1 MFSQTFFSV
10 APMRKFLL
18 LLALA
23 IFLYSPYG
31 PSWGRFA
38 VNMIMVVTIGLFLMK
53 NIPQRRWF
61 DDEEEEYR

>member
-1 MFSQTFFSV
+1 
-10 APMRKFLL
+10 MRKFLL

-31 PSWGRFA
+31 PNWGRFA
-38 VNMIMVVTIGLFLMK
+38 VNMTIVVTIGLFLMK

-61 DDEEEEYR
+61 DDEEEYR